1 MRIARI
7 VGVRV
12 HRCGRCI
19 DVNHDNEGLSAGYV
33 GVYPVRLGH
42 QVGGWA
48 QRGPPTSGVRLVH
61 QVETEHFRIA
71 NEGCTALMNDESAP
85 SHSPSQTSPLTPLVR
100 ESSCLTLLTAAR

>member
-1 MRIARI
+1 MRIVRI

-12 HRCGRCI
+12 HRRGRCI
-19 DVNHDNEGLSAGYV
+19 DVDDDNEGLGAGYV

-71 NEGCTALMNDESAP
+71 NEGLYGVVERRIVPVAR
-85 SHSPSQTSPLTPLVR
+85 PSQTSPLTPLG
-100 ESSCLTLLTAAR
+100 